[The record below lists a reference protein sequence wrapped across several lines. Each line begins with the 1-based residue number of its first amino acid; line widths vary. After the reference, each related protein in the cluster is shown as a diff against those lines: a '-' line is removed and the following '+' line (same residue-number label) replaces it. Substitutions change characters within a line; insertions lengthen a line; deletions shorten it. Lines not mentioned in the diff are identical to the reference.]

1 MFFKNKS
8 KYFHVVILFCLSIVL
23 FFTSCNPKTNP
34 PEISQ
39 ESSPVIENVITVFEY
54 LSLPIWEKEQ
64 EAFTL
69 LLSAGDVE
77 NMEELKLLYLDVV
90 KLFGDVSSTLGKLK
104 ISTELEKVNTL
115 QLEICQLYIDS
126 LNNYIKKA
134 DPIVLNDLKLA
145 DQKMKEFISEIKKA
159 KQL

>member
-1 MFFKNKS
+1 M
-8 KYFHVVILFCLSIVL
+8 
-23 FFTSCNPKTNP
+23 
-34 PEISQ
+34 
-39 ESSPVIENVITVFEY
+39 FEY